1 MPGIATLSHRDAD
14 QRAIGRKQE
23 YSLEHT
29 LGNYESRWCRMLIH
43 VPSPVSI
50 RNLQRLRRDPLTLLT
65 DLAMRGDVVEFWA
78 GPQRM
83 VLVNHPDCIREVLV
97 TKNRAFVK
105 GRVLERAKRLLGEGL
120 LTSEGET
127 HLRQRR
133 LIQPAF
139 HRQRLASYGPAMVAA
154 AEERSSHWQDGAVLD
169 MSRKLMAIT
178 LRIVGVTLF
187 SADTEADA
195 DQVFT
200 AMHDLVAMFDL
211 AVLPFADWLMA
222 LPLPPVRRFQQA
234 KMRLDTIIYRIIAAR
249 RANPGNRDDL
259 LSLLLAA
266 VDDEGDGYRMT
277 DTQLRDEL
285 MTLFLAGHETTANAL
300 TWALYLLATHPTIAA
315 TLHSELDTVLGE
327 RAPTVADLPSLS
339 YTHWLFAEALRLYP
353 PAWIIGRRAIAP
365 VTIGDVPIKP
375 DTIVLMSPWLMHHDS
390 RFFPDPYRCEPLRH
404 TPAAQAT
411 RPKFAFFPF
420 GGGPRNCIGEPFAWM
435 EGVLV
440 LATLAQRWHVLPIP
454 DHPVA
459 LQTGIMLRPRYG
471 MQLQLKLR
479 RPVLQ
484 VP

>member
-1 MPGIATLSHRDAD
+1 M
-14 QRAIGRKQE
+14 
-23 YSLEHT
+23 
-29 LGNYESRWCRMLIH
+29 
-43 VPSPVSI
+43 
-50 RNLQRLRRDPLTLLT
+50 
-65 DLAMRGDVVEFWA
+65 
-78 GPQRM
+78 
-83 VLVNHPDCIREVLV
+83 LV

-169 MSRKLMAIT
+169 MSRELMAIT

-411 RPKFAFFPF
+411 RPKFAFFSLWW
-420 GGGPRNCIGEPFAWM
+420 RA
-435 EGVLV
+435 
-440 LATLAQRWHVLPIP
+440 A
-454 DHPVA
+454 
-459 LQTGIMLRPRYG
+459 
-471 MQLQLKLR
+471 
-479 RPVLQ
+479 
-484 VP
+484 